1 MAENNIANETES
13 VNELEPNWDKFIDPM
28 YSYDISITDVY
39 DGDTITCDID
49 LGFNLVFKDQKIRLY
64 GINAPE
70 VRGIERQVGLLSKSK
85 LMEMLDSNKLVKLYT
100 INSKNSGGAKKE
112 KFGRWLGILMCD
124 GTNINKKI
132 VELGFAK
139 YKTYE

>member
-1 MAENNIANETES
+1 MDTES
-13 VNELEPNWDKFIDPM
+13 ECEPTWEELIDPM
-28 YSYDISITDVY
+28 HIYNITITDVY

-49 LGFNLVFKDQKIRLY
+49 LGFNLIFKDQKIRLY

-70 VRGIERQVGLLSKSK
+70 VKGVERQVGLLSKSK
-85 LMEMLDSNKLVKLYT
+85 LMEILGVNNELCEDKIKLCT
-100 INSKNSGGAKKE
+100 INSKGVTKKE
-112 KFGRWLGILMCD
+112 KFGRWLGILMC
-124 GTNINKKI
+124 GNTNVNKKI